1 MHRSLPTGALKALLF
16 AIVALFAAVAHAD
29 GGDTGTSHYADRPEA
44 KAMIQDLEKK
54 GFNGDHIRAL
64 LADAKRQDAILKAIA
79 RPAEKTLNWA
89 QYRRIFVQADRV
101 ADGVDFARAHAKAL
115 ARAKKVYGVPPS
127 IILAILG
134 VETRYGQREGSYRA
148 LDALATLGFDYAPRG
163 AFFRKQLEA
172 LFEMEKQ
179 AHINPATIT
188 SSYAGALG
196 YPQFIPTSYQAYAVD
211 FNGDGKIDLVHSAA
225 DAIGSV
231 ANYFHQHGWQPGLPV
246 AARAHVSGDGYQA
259 LTTKGYEPS
268 FTLAQAR
275 KSGVVAVSC
284 RNARLSS
291 EFCFDLP
298 GDTPVA
304 LLDLDGDEGHE
315 FWLVTRNFY
324 VITRYNHSD
333 LYAMAVTQLASHLAQ
348 ALGDKTP

>member
-1 MHRSLPTGALKALLF
+1 MHRKLPADALKALLF
-16 AIVALFAAVAHAD
+16 AILALVAAVAHAD
-29 GGDTGTSHYADRPEA
+29 GGDTSNYADRPEA
-44 KAMIQDLEKK
+44 KAMVRDLEKK

-89 QYRRIFVQADRV
+89 QYRNIFVQAGRV
-101 ADGVDFARAHAKAL
+101 ADGVEFAQAHAKYL
-115 ARAKKVYGVPPS
+115 AKARKVYGVPPS

-134 VETRYGQREGSYRA
+134 VETRYGQHEGTYRA
-148 LDALATLGFDYAPRG
+148 LDALATLGFDYPPRG

-179 AHINPATIT
+179 AHIDPATLT

-211 FNGDGKIDLVHSAA
+211 FDGDGKIDLVHSAA

-231 ANYFHQHGWQPGLPV
+231 ANYFHRHGWQTGLPV
-246 AARAHVSGDGYQA
+246 AARARVSGDGYKA
-259 LTTKGYEPS
+259 LAAKGYKPS
-268 FTLAQAR
+268 FTIDQAR
-275 KSGVVAVSC
+275 KNGVVAVSC
-284 RNARLSS
+284 HDDRLSS
-291 EFCFDLP
+291 EFCFDPP

-304 LLDLDGDEGHE
+304 LLDLDGDQGHE
-315 FWLVTRNFY
+315 FWLVTHNFY

-333 LYAMAVTQLASHLAQ
+333 LYAMAVTQLANHLAR
-348 ALGDKTP
+348 ALGEKAP